1 MNADLV
7 YLSKIEHQTEQQ
19 NEISND
25 TQNSLLNEIIK
36 NINDGNYNTISIP
49 KGKYLTK

>member
-19 NEISND
+19 NEND
-25 TQNSLLNEIIK
+25 TQNSLLNDIIK